1 MPYDDLHAGRPLP
14 CMGMALRSDHRP
26 RWHIILIGN
35 EASRQRCAPAFH
47 ANFNIIMKSDALY
60 TDMYNEYAW
69 WMRRIRSHHEEH
81 AIAVRRSIPATHP
94 NDIIHAHATSIQRP
108 IVDNTGIID
117 MLTSSGTHTALL
129 LLVYIDMTSQR

>member
-1 MPYDDLHAGRPLP
+1 
-14 CMGMALRSDHRP
+14 MGMALRCDHRP

-35 EASRQRCAPAFH
+35 EASSHRCAPALH
-47 ANFNIIMKSDALY
+47 AIFNIIMKSDALY

-108 IVDNTGIID
+108 IVDNIGIID
-117 MLTSSGTHTALL
+117 MLTSLGTHTTL
-129 LLVYIDMTSQR
+129 LLVYIDMTTEQATGRLSARTMQ